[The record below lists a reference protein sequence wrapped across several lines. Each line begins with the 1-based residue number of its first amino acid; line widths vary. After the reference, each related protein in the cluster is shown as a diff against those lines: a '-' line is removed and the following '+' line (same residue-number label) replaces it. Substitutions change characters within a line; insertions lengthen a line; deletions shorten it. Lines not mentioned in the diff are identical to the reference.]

1 MNKKTGLYMEDLF
14 LKKTFNSPEVEFIA
28 ESGELTLE
36 GRSIPEDPGEFF
48 ERLIDWINEYFLN
61 PVEKTVMSI
70 KLEYIN
76 SGSSKYMLELLRI
89 MKINHDSGK
98 DVQIKWYLKKGTNPS
113 KNWACIMNRP
123 SRSPSSTSST
133 ISLL

>member
-1 MNKKTGLYMEDLF
+1 MEDLF

-28 ESGELTLE
+28 GTGELSME

-48 ERLIDWINEYFLN
+48 ERLIDWINDYFMNPASITELN
-61 PVEKTVMSI
+61 I

-89 MKINHDSGK
+89 MKINHVNGK
-98 DVQIKWYLKKGTNPS
+98 NVQVKWYFEEGDESIQELGQHYEQ
-113 KNWACIMNRP
+113 
-123 SRSPSSTSST
+123 T
-133 ISLL
+133 IQLPFEHIEYY

>member
-1 MNKKTGLYMEDLF
+1 MEDIF

-28 ESGELTLE
+28 SSGELNIE

-48 ERLIDWINEYFLN
+48 ERLIYWLNDYFLD
-61 PVEKTVMSI
+61 PAAETVMNI

-89 MKINHDSGK
+89 LKENHIKGRKVLVKWFFEEGDESIEELGQHYAQTM
-98 DVQIKWYLKKGTNPS
+98 QIPFEIIEYY
-113 KNWACIMNRP
+113 
-123 SRSPSSTSST
+123 
-133 ISLL
+133 

>member
-1 MNKKTGLYMEDLF
+1 MEDLY

-28 ESGELTLE
+28 GSGELSVE

-48 ERLIDWINEYFLN
+48 ERLIDWINQYFLN
-61 PVEKTVMSI
+61 PHETTVMSI

-89 MKINHDSGK
+89 MKINFDAGR
-98 DVQIKWYLKKGTNPS
+98 DVQVKWYFEEGDESIEELG
-113 KNWACIMNRP
+113 IHYEQ
-123 SRSPSSTSST
+123 T
-133 ISLL
+133 IQIPFEHIEYY

>member
-1 MNKKTGLYMEDLF
+1 MEELF
-14 LKKTFNSPEVEFIA
+14 LKKTFNSPEVEFLGDT
-28 ESGELTLE
+28 GELSME

-48 ERLIDWINEYFLN
+48 ERLIDWINEYFIS
-61 PVEKTVMSI
+61 PVENTVMSI

-98 DVQIKWYLKKGTNPS
+98 DVKILWYFEEGDESIEELGIHSDLTIQIPFEHIEYY
-113 KNWACIMNRP
+113 
-123 SRSPSSTSST
+123 
-133 ISLL
+133 

>member
-1 MNKKTGLYMEDLF
+1 MEDLF
-14 LKKTFNSPEVEFIA
+14 LKKTFNSPEVEFVTK
-28 ESGELTLE
+28 SGELSIE

-48 ERLIDWINEYFLN
+48 ERLIDWINEYFQN
-61 PVEKTVMSI
+61 PVDKTVMSI

-98 DVQIKWYLKKGTNPS
+98 DVKIKWYFEEGDESIEELG
-113 KNWACIMNRP
+113 IHYEQ
-123 SRSPSSTSST
+123 T
-133 ISLL
+133 IQIPFEHIEYY